1 MNVFEFIQNQGRT
14 NVPNPKY
21 NKKTKQGRN
30 QPQFIEVPDTQP
42 NNDSGVNLGIQDRL
56 NGWSVDKRTSDKY
69 AKYGINYNPREAKT
83 TDNRFNLDNQLAD
96 VQTLSNKVWN
106 ATKQAVVSEL
116 FLGTVQGFSDI
127 IGGLASAAHYIKS
140 GGGNGTDDYNNA
152 FSDYLE
158 KARQQFDENNPIY
171 VRNDANWY
179 DPSSL
184 ISHIPSIA
192 GIASMVI
199 PSTGFVKGA
208 SLAGKAFGLGKLS
221 TKFRLAATGMYGGA
235 NGIKDL
241 SELTRLKSLR
251 SAINSAR
258 GVQTA
263 NAAANLT
270 ANGIANAA
278 MWSYAEARN
287 VYNQNY
293 QYTSQVLNNLANGT
307 DDDKAMYQH
316 IIEKNQNLLNDVDTG
331 NPDAVAKKLAGTAAD
346 ETFGKDM
353 MFNSIFSTI
362 QYYGLRNVWSNI
374 KNASVTAGIRNL
386 QRQSIKTAGIEG
398 AAAETSGFSDEAK
411 KLINNISKWDSAKLK
426 VGDWL
431 ATHKGLISSNI
442 IGGAQMGAVGFA
454 REYGINYGK
463 ILLDQEPKTSY
474 DDRLDDYLS
483 NPDTWEE
490 IIWGTIAGL
499 GFHVTGSGIKWLGKK
514 VFNKIESRKL
524 VNKQITDEAKKAAE
538 SLFKDDAADVRG
550 RKMSIIRRSS
560 ILDDYIN
567 KVKTIRDGKNPY
579 TKGDNNELESVESGS
594 EKELQLLK
602 QAEDEYVS
610 ARVADAASNGTLNLE
625 KAYMQSD
632 EVRQALAKRIGL
644 SDEES
649 LKVQQSVLDKMNKA
663 EDWYDND
670 FVHTMNTIQRM
681 NDGRSD
687 DKKIPMPYAQLIA
700 SNNLRTR
707 LKLDEYDNAIK
718 ETSEK
723 IDKKINQLKADNL
736 LDSTVDYKDYY
747 DTSITSDILGQL
759 YVERDKIKDSKAK
772 DASSLYA
779 LSRINEQID
788 ALENTLTSKPDATDD
803 RGIARTLFALT
814 RAKGFKYNKETG
826 EIYIDSK
833 AIGDESKKFF
843 VEQDKKIVTNTNEI
857 ENALHLQTLDKERG
871 EAIRKHYDNYAGR
884 YQRAAQH
891 DDPVMKVDKDLAA
904 DLMTLSSQKV
914 ERTLEQKN
922 LNYTDTQLTAKFK
935 EYDKV
940 YDQAAREMVEKA
952 VSTIREINKNH
963 FADDKDAVNMLKII
977 QDYAN
982 GNDITN
988 ESLNDREKASLKDA
1002 FDILD
1007 MSNPTNHE
1015 LYNSILGIV
1024 AGDTAIYLK
1033 SKEQADKNKKT
1044 EDTIN
1049 GTTESE
1055 SKNQKASESTGDKSS
1070 NDNSSDT
1077 PRTNVGQ
1084 TSGIGGN
1091 SQTQNTN
1098 HETPSEQPTNNPQV
1112 APQQPAVATTPP
1124 VKSNVETQ
1132 KRATIITNFK
1142 PVADKKG
1149 VYSYDIKGDER
1160 NKSNDD
1166 LRLVETDT
1174 PDEYEV
1180 VGNGQNLKD
1189 SFIANENFYDI
1200 EGDPLSDNLIPVNN
1214 PIVKV
1219 DRLTNEFSVVSK
1231 GTARPGQE
1239 GEVRSDNDV
1248 NTQGITQYEE
1258 HPINLDDVDRE
1269 RANEREKDEKAQQ
1282 SSSTGGQSESNKHK
1296 EIDATDIPTDFALQR
1311 QLFLAKNALL
1321 TAAQTTN
1328 SKLTFNDL
1336 QEKFVTEA
1344 RNIGKDLNDTI
1355 VQTQIKNL
1363 AETFYKMLPEN
1374 VKDASAEVKDLSE
1387 LINKATAPEALKT
1400 SSKGRKSS
1408 VDELIPST
1416 FAKEADK
1423 VIDNYITRVGTIT
1436 SNGKKSISQEG
1447 ILRYANDIAKT
1458 PAAATLL
1465 QSVIKS
1471 YLASDE
1477 GKSKYYVD
1485 DLNASDNTIYSN
1497 VNTDVNERLKQLTEN
1512 GDTTRA
1518 NIREYYLDHP
1528 DQRAAISEA
1537 IQGVKLNDKL
1547 DFEVKTVN
1555 KYGKQI
1561 VSIYIGNTQ
1570 IAEIPVIDYD
1580 EEVGAYFVTIHD
1592 TNMDIRKTSRGLISN
1607 FTERIKDIMSDDSE
1621 EGQKVN
1627 GLIYQYNHETDS
1639 GIKESIIDDLS
1650 KTDIGE
1656 ALISDD
1662 LVDEFND
1669 NSMSYLSSLWNYVN
1683 SRRKLYSARPQE
1695 LVRDRNDSLDDWTEK
1710 LFRNYDAIETVAMDP
1725 DLYDLRVAKISDGEI
1740 NLIDANK
1747 SNDVKVA
1754 YQKAMPINDE
1764 GVIGSNFKGRVKIGI
1779 VNPDSPTKIAVSGV
1793 GNVRGG
1799 AKLNSTFIMFPNRNG
1814 TWQEV
1819 NVYGQKLNE
1828 KSISETG
1835 KQIVTAF
1842 TDEIGKA
1849 IDRLH
1854 KAGRNEYEVRSA
1866 INDLYNLF
1874 LNAYY
1879 TKDNSMFSGFNVY
1892 KEPDGTGFHIYNKD
1906 TQLNIYFK
1914 YGGISHNYI
1923 EIFNYATGKR
1933 KIFDFNKNIETAERT
1948 NINGVS
1954 RYDFKK
1960 AEANESWINV
1970 EGLKKNL
1977 AKFIV
1982 DNTYMKLTTDYI
1994 LHDAD
1999 NAKHKNVLGLATIDN
2014 DGKFVVKIGDK
2025 SFAFNSYN
2033 DFLIDN
2039 NFIRVNTRSV
2049 DGKTNYSMIGSHG
2062 QRANAN
2068 LEFRV
2073 EPKRPVEENRDSVS
2087 YKDKATKI
2095 ITDNGT
2101 NKDVNTGEELAKA
2114 LLGEDKVTRTDSKGV
2129 KKSKFKI
2136 GNASLLPK
2144 NIIFDPKFNDIKGY
2158 TTTNAESNVGKT
2170 DMVRADSTV
2179 KPGEV
2184 IVGTKFM
2191 SLLDSE
2197 RGRNRAVR
2205 ILIHERLHNL
2215 IHNKKYDYL
2224 DENGK
2229 LQNKIVDQIKEVYND
2244 FRNAI
2249 SDEKADAHI
2258 REFEF
2263 ASYFDKD
2270 GNPTE
2275 RSMEE
2280 FLVESMTNMELIDRL
2295 NNIKVDVPKTNTK
2308 KTLFSK
2314 ILRLLGD
2321 IFGWDIKE
2329 GSLREKEVKAL
2340 ADILKEEPIEKEKT
2354 EKVENKKPRD
2364 TKNDKLPT
2372 IDNAQRPKAM
2382 QKSYKEGNLFS
2393 DEDFKE
2399 PTNNNNDEKGKQKT
2413 DKVSS
2418 NNNITEDNPGHSEKR
2433 NDTEEKPIE
2442 EHKEKSEEKPNE
2454 SPKEEIQEE
2463 DTDAFSAWNNDDSDD
2478 SFLSNVDEL
2487 IIDDDFVPT
2496 DNGHDV
2502 PEDAFYDRLPI
2513 EQKSAY
2519 KAMRESGLIT
2529 EVCHG

>member
-1 MNVFEFIQNQGRT
+1 MVIDDNTLGGF
-14 NVPNPKY
+14 VPNPKY
-21 NKKTKQGRN
+21 NKRTK
-30 QPQFIEVPDTQP
+30 
-42 NNDSGVNLGIQDRL
+42 
-56 NGWSVDKRTSDKY
+56 
-69 AKYGINYNPREAKT
+69 KYGVQPFIQVPGQGTVLEGAGAQGLFNANPRLSWSMT
-83 TDNRFNLDNQLAD
+83 PFNKVEGRTHDISTYLANGVTPTRIGDMDEMLAD
-96 VQTLSNKVWN
+96 KQTTWNRLWN
-106 ATKQAVVSEL
+106 AGKQVVVSEL
-116 FLGTVQGFSDI
+116 LLGTAQGLSDI
-127 IGGLASAAHYIKS
+127 MGGLASAAHYIKS
-140 GGGNGTDDYNNA
+140 GGGDGNDDYNNYA
-152 FSDYLE
+152 SDYLE

-171 VRNDANWY
+171 VPKDANWY

-192 GIASMVI
+192 GITSMVI
-199 PSTGFVKGA
+199 PSTGFVKGT
-208 SLAGKAFGLGKLS
+208 SLAGKAFGLGKLA

-241 SELTRLKSLR
+241 SELTRLKGLR

-293 QYTSQVLNNLANGT
+293 QYTSQVLSNLANGT

-316 IIEKNQNLLNDVDTG
+316 IIEKNQNLLNDVDTS

-398 AAAETSGFSDEAK
+398 AAVETSGFSDEAK

-514 VFNKIESRKL
+514 VSNKIESRKL
-524 VNKQITDEAKKAAE
+524 VNKQTTDEAKKAAE

-579 TKGDNNELESVESGS
+579 TKGDNNELEPVESGS

-723 IDKKINQLKADNL
+723 IDKKINQLKTDNL
-736 LDSTVDYKDYY
+736 LDSAVDYKDYY
-747 DTSITSDILGQL
+747 DTSIISDILGQL

-826 EIYIDSK
+826 ETYIDSK

-1098 HETPSEQPTNNPQV
+1098 PKTPSEQPTNNPQA
-1112 APQQPAVATTPP
+1112 APQQPAVATTPH

-1142 PVADKKG
+1142 PVADKEG

-1160 NKSNDD
+1160 NKSDDD

-1231 GTARPGQE
+1231 GTARQGQE

-1269 RANEREKDEKAQQ
+1269 RANEREKAEKVQQ
-1282 SSSTGGQSESNKHK
+1282 SSSTGGQSESNKSK
-1296 EIDATDIPTDFALQR
+1296 EIDAADIPTDFALQR

-1321 TAAQTTN
+1321 TSAQTTN

-1344 RNIGKDLNDTI
+1344 RNMGKDLNDTI

-1400 SSKGRKSS
+1400 SSEGRKSS

-1458 PAAATLL
+1458 PAAVTLL

-1471 YLASDE
+1471 YLVSDE

-1497 VNTDVNERLKQLTEN
+1497 VNTDVNERIKQLTEN

-1528 DQRAAISEA
+1528 NQQAAISEA

-1555 KYGKQI
+1555 EYGKQK

-1580 EEVGAYFVTIHD
+1580 AEVGAYFVTIHD

-1607 FTERIKDIMSDDSE
+1607 FTERMKSIMSDDSE

-1650 KTDIGE
+1650 KTDIGK
-1656 ALISDD
+1656 ALISDN

-1669 NSMSYLSSLWNYVN
+1669 KSMSYLSSLWNYVN

-1695 LVRDRNDSLDDWTEK
+1695 LVRDRNNSLDDWTEK
-1710 LFRNYDAIETVAMDP
+1710 LFRNYDAIETVAMEP

-1747 SNDVKVA
+1747 SSDVKVA
-1754 YQKAMPINDE
+1754 YQKAMPINNE

-1779 VNPDSPTKIAVSGV
+1779 VNPDAPTKIAVSGV

-1879 TKDNSMFSGFNVY
+1879 TKDNSMFGGFNVY
-1892 KEPDGTGFHIYNKD
+1892 KEQDGTGFHIYNKD

-1948 NINGVS
+1948 NINGIS

-1960 AEANESWINV
+1960 AEADESWINV

-1982 DNTYMKLTTDYI
+1982 NNTYMKLTTDYI

-2049 DGKTNYSMIGSHG
+2049 DGKTNYSMIGSRG

-2073 EPKRPVEENRDSVS
+2073 EPKRPVEENSDSVS

-2136 GNASLLPK
+2136 GDASLLPK
-2144 NIIFDPKFNDIKGY
+2144 NIIFDTKFNDIKGY

-2170 DMVRADSTV
+2170 NMVRADSTV

-2184 IVGTKFM
+2184 IVGPKFM

-2280 FLVESMTNMELIDRL
+2280 FLVESMTNTELIDRL
-2295 NNIKVDVPKTNTK
+2295 NNIKVDIPKTNTK
-2308 KTLFSK
+2308 ETLFSK

-2354 EKVENKKPRD
+2354 EKVKNKKPRD

-2413 DKVSS
+2413 NKVSS
-2418 NNNITEDNPGHSEKR
+2418 NNNNITEDNPVHSEKR

-2463 DTDAFSAWNNDDSDD
+2463 ETDAFSAWNSDDSDD

>member
-14 NVPNPKY
+14 TIPNPKY
-21 NKKTKQGRN
+21 NKKTKQGKN
-30 QPQFIEVPDTQP
+30 QPQYIEVPDTQP

-69 AKYGINYNPREAKT
+69 AKYGINYNPREANT

-140 GGGNGTDDYNNA
+140 GGGDGTDDYNNA
-152 FSDYLE
+152 VSDYLE

-208 SLAGKAFGLGKLS
+208 SLAGKAFGLGKLA
-221 TKFRLAATGMYGGA
+221 TKFRLVATGMYGGA

-241 SELTRLKSLR
+241 SELTRLKGLR

-293 QYTSQVLNNLANGT
+293 QYTSQVLSNLANGT

-316 IIEKNQNLLNDVDTG
+316 IIEKNQNLLNDVDTS

-463 ILLDQEPKTSY
+463 ILLDQEPKSSY

-514 VFNKIESRKL
+514 VSNKIESRKL
-524 VNKQITDEAKKAAE
+524 VNKQTTDEAKKAAE

-579 TKGDNNELESVESGS
+579 TKGDTNELESVESGS

-602 QAEDEYVS
+602 QAENEYVS

-649 LKVQQSVLDKMNKA
+649 LKIQQSILDKMNKA

-736 LDSTVDYKDYY
+736 LDSAVDYKDYY

-826 EIYIDSK
+826 ETYIDSK

-1070 NDNSSDT
+1070 NDNLSDT
-1077 PRTNVGQ
+1077 SKTNVGQ

-1098 HETPSEQPTNNPQV
+1098 PETPSEQPTNNSQ
-1112 APQQPAVATTPP
+1112 AASQQPAVATTPP
-1124 VKSNVETQ
+1124 VKSNVENQ

-1142 PVADKKG
+1142 PVADKEG

-1160 NKSNDD
+1160 NKSDDD
-1166 LRLVETDT
+1166 LRLVETDI

-1258 HPINLDDVDRE
+1258 HPINLDDVDKE
-1269 RANEREKDEKAQQ
+1269 RAKEKEKAEKAQQ
-1282 SSSTGGQSESNKHK
+1282 SSSTGGQSESNKPK
-1296 EIDATDIPTDFALQR
+1296 EIDAADIPTDFALQR

-1321 TAAQTTN
+1321 TAAQTTD

-1344 RNIGKDLNDTI
+1344 RNMGKDLNDTI

-1400 SSKGRKSS
+1400 NSEGRKSS

-1447 ILRYANDIAKT
+1447 ILRYANDVAKT

-1477 GKSKYYVD
+1477 GKAKYYVD

-1497 VNTDVNERLKQLTEN
+1497 VNTGVNERLKQLTEN

-1528 DQRAAISEA
+1528 NQQAAISEA

-1555 KYGKQI
+1555 EYGKQK

-1570 IAEIPVIDYD
+1570 IADIPVIEYD
-1580 EEVGAYFVTIHD
+1580 TEAGAYWVTIHD
-1592 TNMDIRKTSRGLISN
+1592 TNMDIRETSRGLISN
-1607 FTERIKDIMSDDSE
+1607 FTERIKAIMSDDSE

-1627 GLIYQYNHETDS
+1627 GLIYQYNHETDR
-1639 GIKESIIDDLS
+1639 GIKDSIIDDLS
-1650 KTDIGE
+1650 KTNIGK
-1656 ALISDD
+1656 ALISDN

-1669 NSMSYLSSLWNYVN
+1669 KSMSYLSSLWNYVN

-1710 LFRNYDAIETVAMDP
+1710 LFRNYDAIETVALEP

-1747 SNDVKVA
+1747 SSDVKVA
-1754 YQKAMPINDE
+1754 YQKAMPINNE

-1779 VNPDSPTKIAVSGV
+1779 VNPDAPTKIAVSGV

-1799 AKLNSTFIMFPNRNG
+1799 AKINSTFIMFPNRNG

-1866 INDLYNLF
+1866 INDLYRLF
-1874 LNAYY
+1874 TDAYY
-1879 TKDNSMFSGFNVY
+1879 TKDNSMFGGFNVY

-1960 AEANESWINV
+1960 AEADESWINV

-1982 DNTYMKLTTDYI
+1982 NNTYMKLTTDYI

-1999 NAKHKNVLGLATIDN
+1999 NAKHKNVLGLATIN
-2014 DGKFVVKIGDK
+2014 EDGKFVVKIGDK

-2039 NFIRVNTRSV
+2039 NFIRVNTRSI
-2049 DGKTNYSMIGSHG
+2049 DGKTNYSMIGSRG

-2073 EPKRPVEENRDSVS
+2073 EPKRPVEENSDSVS

-2095 ITDNGT
+2095 ITDSGT
-2101 NKDVNTGEELAKA
+2101 NKDINTGEELAKA

-2229 LQNKIVDQIKEVYND
+2229 LQNKIVDRIKEVYND

-2308 KTLFSK
+2308 ETLFSK

-2354 EKVENKKPRD
+2354 EKVKNKKPRD
-2364 TKNDKLPT
+2364 TRNDKLPT

-2399 PTNNNNDEKGKQKT
+2399 PANNNNDEKEKQKT
-2413 DKVSS
+2413 NNISS
-2418 NNNITEDNPGHSEKR
+2418 DNNITEDNPVHSEKR
-2433 NDTEEKPIE
+2433 NNAEEKPIE
-2442 EHKEKSEEKPNE
+2442 ENKGKSEEKPNE

-2463 DTDAFSAWNNDDSDD
+2463 ETDAFSAWNSDDSDD

>member
-1 MNVFEFIQNQGRT
+1 MVIDDNTLGGF
-14 NVPNPKY
+14 VPNPKY
-21 NKKTKQGRN
+21 NKRTK
-30 QPQFIEVPDTQP
+30 
-42 NNDSGVNLGIQDRL
+42 
-56 NGWSVDKRTSDKY
+56 
-69 AKYGINYNPREAKT
+69 KYGVQPFIQVPGQGTVLEGAGAQGLFNANPGLSWSMTPFNKREGRTHDISTYLANGVT
-83 TDNRFNLDNQLAD
+83 PTRIGDMDEMLAD
-96 VQTLSNKVWN
+96 KQTTWNRLWN
-106 ATKQAVVSEL
+106 AGKQVVVSEL
-116 FLGTVQGFSDI
+116 LLGTAQGLSDI
-127 IGGLASAAHYIKS
+127 MGGLASAAHYIKS
-140 GGGNGTDDYNNA
+140 GGGDGNDDYNNYA
-152 FSDYLE
+152 SDYLE

-171 VRNDANWY
+171 VHKDANWY

-208 SLAGKAFGLGKLS
+208 SLAGKAFRLGKLA

-241 SELTRLKSLR
+241 SELTRLKGLR

-270 ANGIANAA
+270 ANGIVNAA

-293 QYTSQVLNNLANGT
+293 QYTSQVLSNLANGT

-316 IIEKNQNLLNDVDTG
+316 IIEKNQNLLNDVDTS

-353 MFNSIFSTI
+353 LFNSIFSTI

-398 AAAETSGFSDEAK
+398 AAKETSGFSDEAK

-442 IGGAQMGAVGFA
+442 IGGAQIGAVGFA

-514 VFNKIESRKL
+514 VSNKIESRKL
-524 VNKQITDEAKKAAE
+524 VNKQTTDEAKKAAE

-602 QAEDEYVS
+602 QAENEYVS

-736 LDSTVDYKDYY
+736 LDSAVDYKDYY

-826 EIYIDSK
+826 ETYIDSK

-963 FADDKDAVNMLKII
+963 FAYDKDAVNMLKII

-1055 SKNQKASESTGDKSS
+1055 SKNQKASELTGDKSS

-1077 PRTNVGQ
+1077 SRTNVGQ

-1098 HETPSEQPTNNPQV
+1098 PETPSKQPTDNQQA

-1142 PVADKKG
+1142 PVTDKEG

-1160 NKSNDD
+1160 KKSDDD

-1258 HPINLDDVDRE
+1258 HPINLDDVDKE
-1269 RANEREKDEKAQQ
+1269 RAKEKEEAEKAQQ
-1282 SSSTGGQSESNKHK
+1282 SSSTGGQSESNKPK

-1321 TAAQTTN
+1321 TAAQTTD

-1344 RNIGKDLNDTI
+1344 RNMGKDLNDTI

-1387 LINKATAPEALKT
+1387 LINKATAPEALKI
-1400 SSKGRKSS
+1400 SDEGRKSS

-1477 GKSKYYVD
+1477 GKAKYYVD
-1485 DLNASDNTIYSN
+1485 DLNASDNAIYSN

-1528 DQRAAISEA
+1528 DQQAAISEA
-1537 IQGVKLNDKL
+1537 IQGVKFNDKL

-1555 KYGKQI
+1555 KYGKQK
-1561 VSIYIGNTQ
+1561 VNIYIGNTQ

-1580 EEVGAYFVTIHD
+1580 REVGAYWVTIHD
-1592 TNMDIRKTSRGLISN
+1592 TNMDIRETSRGLVSD
-1607 FTERIKDIMSDDSE
+1607 FTERIKAIMSDDSE

-1627 GLIYQYNHETDS
+1627 GLIYQYNHETDRV
-1639 GIKESIIDDLS
+1639 IKDSIIDDLS
-1650 KTDIGE
+1650 KTNIGK
-1656 ALISDD
+1656 ALISDN
-1662 LVDEFND
+1662 LVNKFND
-1669 NSMSYLSSLWNYVN
+1669 KSLSYLSSLWNYVN

-1710 LFRNYDAIETVAMDP
+1710 LFRNYDAIETVAMEP

-1747 SNDVKVA
+1747 SSDVKVA
-1754 YQKAMPINDE
+1754 YQKAMPINNE

-1779 VNPDSPTKIAVSGV
+1779 VNPDAPTKIAVSGV
-1793 GNVRGG
+1793 GNVIGG

-1842 TDEIGKA
+1842 TDEIGKV

-1866 INDLYNLF
+1866 INDLYRLF
-1874 LNAYY
+1874 TDAYY
-1879 TKDNSMFSGFNVY
+1879 TKDNSMFGGFNVY
-1892 KEPDGTGFHIYNKD
+1892 KEQDGTGFHIYNKD

-1960 AEANESWINV
+1960 AEADESWINV

-1982 DNTYMKLTTDYI
+1982 NNTYMKLTTDYI

-1999 NAKHKNVLGLATIDN
+1999 NAKHKNVLGLATIDK

-2039 NFIRVNTRSV
+2039 NFIRVNTCSV
-2049 DGKTNYSMIGSHG
+2049 DGKTNYSMIGSRG

-2073 EPKRPVEENRDSVS
+2073 EPKRPVEENSDSVS

-2136 GNASLLPK
+2136 GNVSLLPK

-2184 IVGTKFM
+2184 IVGPKFM

-2229 LQNKIVDQIKEVYND
+2229 LQNKIVDRIKEVYND

-2308 KTLFSK
+2308 ETLFSK

-2354 EKVENKKPRD
+2354 EKIKNKKPRD

-2372 IDNAQRPKAM
+2372 IDNAQLPKAM

-2399 PTNNNNDEKGKQKT
+2399 PANNNNNEKGKQKT
-2413 DKVSS
+2413 NEVFSD
-2418 NNNITEDNPGHSEKR
+2418 NNISEDNTVNSEKR
-2433 NDTEEKPIE
+2433 NNAEEKPIE
-2442 EHKEKSEEKPNE
+2442 EHKEESEEKSNE

-2463 DTDAFSAWNNDDSDD
+2463 ETDAFSAWNSDDSDD

-2519 KAMRESGLIT
+2519 KAMSESGWIT